1 MPSMHATVSSGLS
14 YQSVVVVIHGCQ
26 SWVGLFIVSL
36 FCRLVWHLLVPWKLV
51 LREGPFRRAQLRG
64 LWTLCPSA
72 WCHWQQ
78 GLAFHLLGT
87 GQSRTKSIACKV
99 LGDLGSSDL
108 HLKRGFLMFGV
119 GVFFRWPL
127 LQTFKCGFWG
137 LFLGPRVCMASTLP
151 TKLSPQFH
159 AIHWITLTITDFY
172 ASYKIITSILF

>member
-1 MPSMHATVSSGLS
+1 MSLATGTSISSFGD
-14 YQSVVVVIHGCQ
+14 
-26 SWVGLFIVSL
+26 
-36 FCRLVWHLLVPWKLV
+36 
-51 LREGPFRRAQLRG
+51 E
-64 LWTLCPSA
+64 
-72 WCHWQQ
+72 
-78 GLAFHLLGT
+78 
-87 GQSRTKSIACKV
+87 QSRTKSIACKV
-99 LGDLGSSDL
+99 LGDLGSSDQ

-119 GVFFRWPL
+119 GVFIRWLL